1 MVLLELFWSFV
12 KIGFTS
18 FGGISM
24 IPLISSEML
33 SHGWMTNAELSDI
46 VAIAEMTP
54 GPLGINSATFA
65 GLRAAGIPGAL
76 AATLGVMA
84 PTLTLCMLAA
94 AFFERFKRSRRMEQ
108 IMVGVRPA
116 CLGTLCG
123 VGVSLAMT
131 NYLRASA
138 VSYSA
143 IAIGLADLL
152 LLLKC
157 KLSIPKVILI
167 SAALGVLCFGVLH
180 LP

>member
-18 FGGISM
+18 FGGMSM

-33 SHGWMTNAELSDI
+33 AHGWMTNAELSDI

-65 GLRAAGIPGAL
+65 GLRAAGVPGAL
-76 AATLGVMA
+76 AATLGVMT
-84 PTLTLCMLAA
+84 PTLTLCLLAA
-94 AFFERFKRSRRMEQ
+94 IFFERFKSSHRMEQ

-116 CLGTLCG
+116 CMGTLCG
-123 VGVSLAMT
+123 VGVSLALT
-131 NYLRASA
+131 NYLRNAA
-138 VSYSA
+138 VSYTA
-143 IAIGLADLL
+143 AAIGLLDLF

-157 KLSIPKVILI
+157 KLTIPKVLLI
-167 SAALGVLCFGVLH
+167 SAALGILCFGVLH

>member
-18 FGGISM
+18 FGGMSM

-65 GLRAAGIPGAL
+65 GLRAAGVPGAF
-76 AATLGVMA
+76 AATLGVMT
-84 PTLTLCMLAA
+84 PTLTLCLLAA
-94 AFFERFKRSRRMEQ
+94 IFFERFKSSHRMEQ

-116 CLGTLCG
+116 CMGTLCG
-123 VGVSLAMT
+123 VGVSLALT
-131 NYLRASA
+131 NYLRNAA
-138 VSYSA
+138 VSYTA
-143 IAIGLADLL
+143 AAIGLLEL
-152 LLLKC
+152 FLLLKC
-157 KLSIPKVILI
+157 KLTIPKVLLI
-167 SAALGVLCFGVLH
+167 SAALGILCFGVLH